1 MAYIT
6 KYNGKIISTIFK
18 LNSQISVNH
27 LTTDVTINVHI
38 KGIFGS
44 SYMNKFW
51 RPIQNQIFWDQMA
64 AVLQYYRPKEFDTL
78 SKVHRVTH
86 SYKLQGIKINISH
99 IIR

>member
-1 MAYIT
+1 MTYMT
-6 KYNGKIISTIFK
+6 KYNGKIIITIFQ

-51 RPIQNQIFWDQMA
+51 RPIQNQIFWNQMA
-64 AVLQYYRPKEFDTL
+64 AVPQYYRSTI
-78 SKVHRVTH
+78 SKGHRVTH
-86 SYKLQGIKINISH
+86 SYKLQEIEINISH